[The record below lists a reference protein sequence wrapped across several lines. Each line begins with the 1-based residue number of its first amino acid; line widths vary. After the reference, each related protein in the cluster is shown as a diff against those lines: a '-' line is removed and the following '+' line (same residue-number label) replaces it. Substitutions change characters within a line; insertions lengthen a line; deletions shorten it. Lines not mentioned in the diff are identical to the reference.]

1 MEFTLE
7 KLRESVSSLSAEEH
21 GFTHLDLDRRPQT
34 QGRLSGWIL
43 SAKDLNDVVGMPTTL
58 GHKARTYFP
67 DVTDPFIAD
76 LEAQGA
82 LFIGKSAAPELG
94 LRVDTEPVGLPH
106 PDNPLYPGHTPGGSS
121 GGAAVQVARGLLQA
135 AHASDGGGSIRVPAA
150 ACGVVGF
157 KPAGEDLSVQ
167 GFITRTLADA
177 AFLHGLTP
185 RTPRARIGVLTQ
197 PLFADVEIAPHML
210 HAVKEATTALEA
222 QGFETVAISPYPQA
236 AETFETF
243 QRLFMWRL
251 ATLPDAAGYTDWVR
265 QRGKLISKEEH
276 TAARLHAAAL
286 PELLAQYWQVDAV
299 LSPMLAYD
307 PPRRGTFLSLEHQ
320 ENFDEQ
326 TRWSPWGSLFN
337 VAKLPAVSI
346 PWPVR
351 DHPPVGVQLGSITLD
366 DAELLGLAKALHR

>member
-1 MEFTLE
+1 M
-7 KLRESVSSLSAEEH
+7 
-21 GFTHLDLDRRPQT
+21 
-34 QGRLSGWIL
+34 
-43 SAKDLNDVVGMPTTL
+43 
-58 GHKARTYFP
+58 
-67 DVTDPFIAD
+67 
-76 LEAQGA
+76 
-82 LFIGKSAAPELG
+82 
-94 LRVDTEPVGLPH
+94 
-106 PDNPLYPGHTPGGSS
+106 
-121 GGAAVQVARGLLQA
+121 
-135 AHASDGGGSIRVPAA
+135 
-150 ACGVVGF
+150 
-157 KPAGEDLSVQ
+157 
-167 GFITRTLADA
+167 
-177 AFLHGLTP
+177 
-185 RTPRARIGVLTQ
+185 LTQ

-265 QRGKLISKEEH
+265 QRGKLISKEKH
-276 TAARLHAAAL
+276 TAARLHATAL

-307 PPRRGTFLSLEHQ
+307 PPRCGTFLSLDHQ

-346 PWPVR
+346 PWPVH